1 MRKFALQYLSR
12 HPFGPDQEDV
22 PFDPL
27 DMKCIVACEWSWSE
41 SQEFDQRVMEA
52 KNLKYYPLDDAL

>member
-1 MRKFALQYLSR
+1 MSQHTSIWYEL
-12 HPFGPDQEDV
+12 EDV

-27 DMKCIVACEWSWSE
+27 DMKFIVSCKWSWSE

-52 KNLKYYPLDDAL
+52 ENLKYYPLDDAL